1 MLRPMP
7 AIRIFSTRPD
17 DIYSAEPAVMKLSSK
32 NLHEHVDTLYDA
44 IVVGGGMGGLSAAIY
59 LARYGL
65 KCLVIEKGRGRS
77 FWMQDLRNY
86 VGLDP
91 DTPGRTIIDH
101 ATKQAIAWGADF
113 LRGYVEDVTDEG
125 DALAVKVKVG
135 KSQSSYP
142 VFRSKYL
149 IAASGVIDVLPELA
163 NMQNVYDYAGYTL
176 HVCMI
181 CDGFDMWNQNAIL
194 LAGTEGQINA
204 AFVLNWFTP
213 YISVLTHGLVQVS
226 DEMKQ
231 KLAEYGYPLYEQPIA
246 EFLGENHKMSGV
258 RLADGTIVEA
268 TTGLINMGS
277 IYHNHYLKG
286 IPSLEWNGENLVT
299 NDMAQTSH
307 ERIFA
312 LGDLK
317 QGLNQVSVAVADGT
331 LAATQIWRNIRRA
344 GAPRKWE
351 ANIGVNDKA
360 KAKAG
365 VGQ

>member
-1 MLRPMP
+1 
-7 AIRIFSTRPD
+7 
-17 DIYSAEPAVMKLSSK
+17 MKLSSK
-32 NLHEHVDTLYDA
+32 NIETRLDTLYDA

-65 KCLVIEKGRGRS
+65 KCLVIEKGKGRS
-77 FWMQDLRNY
+77 LWMQDLRNY

-91 DTPGRTIIDH
+91 DTPGRDILNH
-101 ATKQAIAWGADF
+101 GTKQAIDWGADH
-113 LRGYVEDVTDEG
+113 LRGYVEEVTDEG
-125 DALAVKVKVG
+125 DTFAVRVKVG
-135 KSQSSYP
+135 KKDSTYP

-149 IAASGVIDVLPELA
+149 IAASGVIDVLPQLE

-181 CDGFDMWNQNAIL
+181 CDGFDMWDQKAVL

-213 YISVLTHGLVQVS
+213 YISVLTHGLCEVS
-226 DEMKQ
+226 DAMKQ
-231 KLAEYGYPLYEQPIA
+231 KLADHGYPLYEAPIA
-246 EFLGENHKMSGV
+246 KFHGENHKMSGIELV
-258 RLADGTIVEA
+258 DGTIVEA

-286 IPSLEWNGENLVT
+286 IEGLEWDGENLVT
-299 NDMAQTSH
+299 NEMAKTSH
-307 ERIFA
+307 DRIFA

-317 QGLNQVSVAVADGT
+317 QGLNQVSIAVADGT

-344 GAPRKWE
+344 SEPRKWDE
-351 ANIGVNDKA
+351 NIGNVN
-360 KAKAG
+360 
-365 VGQ
+365 VTV

>member
-1 MLRPMP
+1 
-7 AIRIFSTRPD
+7 
-17 DIYSAEPAVMKLSSK
+17 MKLSSK
-32 NLHEHVDTLYDA
+32 NLHERLETVYDA

-91 DTPGRTIIDH
+91 DTPGRDIIDH
-101 ATKQAIAWGADF
+101 GIKQALHWGADH
-113 LRGYVEDVTDEG
+113 LRGYVEEVTDEG
-125 DALAVKVKVG
+125 DTFAVKVKVG
-135 KSQSSYP
+135 KSHSIYP
-142 VFRSKYL
+142 VFRSKYV
-149 IAASGVIDVLPELA
+149 IAASGVIDVLPQLE

-181 CDGFDMWNQNAIL
+181 CDGFDMWDQKAVL

-204 AFVLNWFTP
+204 AFVLNWYTP
-213 YISVLTHGLVQVS
+213 YISVLTHGLVEVS
-226 DEMKQ
+226 DGMKQ
-231 KLAEYGYPLYEQPIA
+231 KLAEYGFPLYEQPIA
-246 EFLGENHKMSGV
+246 EFLGENHKLQGV
-258 RLADGTIVEA
+258 RLADGTVVEA

-286 IPSLEWNGENLVT
+286 IEGLQWQGENLVT
-299 NDMAQTSH
+299 QEMCQTSH
-307 ERIFA
+307 PRIFA

-331 LAATQIWRNIRRA
+331 LAATQIWRNIRRES
-344 GAPRKWE
+344 APRKWE
-351 ANIGVNDKA
+351 ENLVVSKVAVPS
-360 KAKAG
+360 
-365 VGQ
+365 